1 MLLMALIDNIH
12 HDFAVDCGDKKIE
25 TKADTSDG
33 SSLPTQSASEYNQP
47 AKTTENTLLQK
58 ETIDAFSLQVYD
70 ILGKNSISQ
79 KLVEVA
85 RLHI

>member
-25 TKADTSDG
+25 AKADTSDG
-33 SSLPTQSASEYNQP
+33 SSLPTQSSSEYNQP
-47 AKTTENTLLQK
+47 AKDIENILLQK
-58 ETIDAFSLQVYD
+58 ETTDAFSLQVYN
-70 ILGKNSISQ
+70 ILGENSISQ